1 MGEHQAFLEHGTL
14 LEQLREATAV
24 VCHGGPGTL
33 VESLRSGRVPIAVP
47 REQRYGEVVD
57 DHQFAFC
64 AFLAERGEIVLG
76 DTEDKLHRALHRM
89 LTEPGASA
97 APPLS
102 YDADHGATVERFA
115 DMVGDCVPARRGW
128 LLTEWRRHR
137 AVPGTGQRDV
147 RTTCRDAAASGLRA
161 GRADPSAVVAERVGP
176 RRDRAAQGA
185 AADARTCR
193 DRSSGASSERCTI
206 RH

>member
-1 MGEHQAFLEHGTL
+1 MSAHADLGRRTTEPLLLVTVGSDHHPFDRVVDWVDNYLEATDSSDLRYVCQHGAGRLPRVVGEHQAFLEHGAL
-14 LEQLREATAV
+14 LERLREATAV

-76 DTEDKLHRALHRM
+76 DTEDKLHRALHHM
-89 LTEPGASA
+89 LTEPGACA

-137 AVPGTGQRDV
+137 AG
-147 RTTCRDAAASGLRA
+147 SG
-161 GRADPSAVVAERVGP
+161 
-176 RRDRAAQGA
+176 
-185 AADARTCR
+185 
-193 DRSSGASSERCTI
+193 DRSA
-206 RH
+206 